1 MVFNSRIL
9 DRQTKSSLTV
19 LGSKVN
25 KALNTLTWPYE
36 EKERQCALDKRFL
49 DNLHTTC
56 YRTARGSEATLYLKT
71 DIER

>member
-1 MVFNSRIL
+1 MVLNSQII

-36 EKERQCALDKRFL
+36 EKETQCALDKRFL
-49 DNLHTTC
+49 DSLHTAC
-56 YRTARGSEATLYLKT
+56 YRSVRGAEATLYLKT